1 MITYLECI
9 PCFIRQA
16 LEAVR
21 MVTDDSA
28 KQEAVLR
35 RTLQLASEMDM
46 GESPPKMGQR
56 IHTIIKEI
64 TGNPDP
70 YKAVK
75 HQYNQFALRLYP
87 GLKRK
92 VEWSPDPFQTAVR
105 LSIAG
110 NLIDFA
116 PNSTLSEERIEAT
129 IRECL
134 NQPIDLSSVQAL
146 KDEAERA
153 NSILYLGDNAGEI
166 VLDRLLV
173 EQLPTGKVTFAVRG
187 APIINDATLED
198 AIASG
203 ITELVEV
210 IDNGSDIP
218 GTILESC
225 SEPFRKLFKQAD
237 IIIAKGQGNY
247 ETLSNTN
254 GHVFFLLKA
263 KCPVI
268 AKDIGCEVG
277 DLVIVERVAPAG
289 WRSHF

>member
-1 MITYLECI
+1 MITYLDCI

-16 LEAVR
+16 LEAVC

-35 RTLQLASEMDM
+35 RTLQLTSEMDL
-46 GESPPKMGQR
+46 GKSPPVMGQR
-56 IHTIIKEI
+56 IHTIVKEI

-70 YKAVK
+70 YKVVK
-75 HQYNQFALRLYP
+75 KQHNQFALKLYP
-87 GLKRK
+87 ALKQK
-92 VEWSPDPFQTAVR
+92 VELSQDPFQTAVR

-129 IRECL
+129 IRECID
-134 NQPIDLSSVQAL
+134 QPIDSSSVQAL

-210 IDNGSDIP
+210 IDNGSNIP

-225 SEPFRKLFKQAD
+225 SDAFRKRFEQAD

-247 ETLSNTN
+247 ETLSNIN
-254 GHVFFLLKA
+254 RHVFFLLKA

-268 AKDIGCEVG
+268 AKDIGCKVG
-277 DLVIVERVAPAG
+277 DLVIVERAAPAG
-289 WRSHF
+289 KAYSR

>member
-1 MITYLECI
+1 MKTYLECI
-9 PCFIRQA
+9 PCFVRQA

-21 MVTDDSA
+21 MVTGDSA

-35 RTLQLASEMDM
+35 RTLRLASEMDM
-46 GESPPKMGQR
+46 GDPPPKTGQR
-56 IHTIIKEI
+56 IHGVIKEM

-70 YKAVK
+70 YNSVK
-75 HQYNQFALRLYP
+75 HQHNQLALRLYP

-92 VEWSPDPFQTAVR
+92 VECSQDPFQTAVR

-116 PNSTLSEERIEAT
+116 PDSTLSEEQIEVT

-173 EQLPTGKVTFAVRG
+173 EQLPTGKVTFVVRG

-198 AIASG
+198 AIVSG
-203 ITELVEV
+203 ITEIVEV
-210 IDNGSDIP
+210 VDNGTDMP

-225 SEPFRKLFKQAD
+225 SEPFRKLFEQAD

-247 ETLSNTN
+247 ETLSNTSK
-254 GHVFFLLKA
+254 HIFFLLKA

-277 DLVIVERVAPAG
+277 DLVIVER
-289 WRSHF
+289 R

>member
-1 MITYLECI
+1 
-9 PCFIRQA
+9 
-16 LEAVR
+16 

-46 GESPPKMGQR
+46 GESPPVTGQR
-56 IHTIIKEI
+56 IHTIVKEI
-64 TGNPDP
+64 TCNPDP

-75 HQYNQFALRLYP
+75 QQHNQLALKLYP
-87 GLKRK
+87 ALKRK
-92 VEWSPDPFQTAVR
+92 VEWSPNPFQAAVR

-116 PNSTLSEERIEAT
+116 PDSTLSEERIEAT
-129 IRECL
+129 IQECL

-146 KDEAERA
+146 KDEAESA
-153 NSILYLGDNAGEI
+153 NRILYLGDNAGEI

-173 EQLPTGKVTFAVRG
+173 EQLPVGKVAFVVRG

-225 SEPFRKLFKQAD
+225 SDTFKERFEQAD

-247 ETLSNTN
+247 ETLSNT
-254 GHVFFLLKA
+254 GKHIFFLLKA

-277 DLVIVERVAPAG
+277 DLVIIERVAPAG
-289 WRSHF
+289 EKNSR